1 MEEVYNFLGIESE
14 ILIKII
20 ESAIIIFLLIMV
32 RIILGYVLRK
42 RIKDVKKFYYYRNV
56 TQYALGIL
64 SILLVGPVWIRGIGS
79 ITTFLGL
86 ASAGIAIAL
95 HDTIANIA
103 GWFYL
108 IYRRPFRVGN
118 RIEIDGITGDVI
130 DVGLFQFS
138 LIEVGNWVDADQST
152 GRIIHIPN
160 NKVLKDPIAN
170 YDMSF
175 EYIWHEIPV
184 LITFESDWKKVKELL
199 LKIVMAKAEHL
210 SDGAQEQIRRA
221 ARKYMIFYKNLTPIV
236 YTTVKS
242 SGVLLTIRYIVKSRQ
257 RRSTEQLIWETILEE
272 FSKDKDAQLAYNTT
286 RFYTSEES

>member
-1 MEEVYNFLGIESE
+1 MDEIYKFLGIESE
-14 ILIKII
+14 IIIKII
-20 ESAIIIFLLIMV
+20 ESAIIIFLLVLV
-32 RIILGYVLRK
+32 RLILSYILRK
-42 RIKDVKKFYYYRNV
+42 RIKDVKKIYYYRNV
-56 TQYALGIL
+56 TRYGLGIL

-103 GWFYL
+103 GWVYL

-118 RIEIDGITGDVI
+118 RIEIDNITGDVI

-138 LIEVGNWVDADQST
+138 MIEVGNWVDADQST

-160 NKVLKDPIAN
+160 NKVLRDPIAN

-184 LITFESDWKKVKELL
+184 LITFESNWKKTKELL
-199 LKIVMAKAEHL
+199 LKIAMEKAEHL
-210 SDGAQEQIRRA
+210 SAGAQDQIRKA

-242 SGVLLTIRYIVKSRQ
+242 SGVQLTIRYIVKSRQ
-257 RRSTEQLIWETILEE
+257 RRPTEQLIWETILEE
-272 FSKDKDAQLAYNTT
+272 ISINKDIQLAYNTT
-286 RFYTSEES
+286 RFYSTEK